1 MTVHSSRAPR
11 QLQVVA
17 FVSTLDRFAMP
28 PMLVAMAH
36 DLGVPLSS
44 IINAASVYFLAY
56 GLMQPVWG
64 MVSDR
69 IGLVKTM
76 RVALALA
83 AVGTLAAAFCGTAL
97 SLGIARGLTGACFSA
112 AIPASLIYIGDTV
125 PADRRQPEVTR
136 LMAGVALGTGL
147 ASVGAGTLAEFTSW
161 RLVFVLTGLVA
172 LVLIVT
178 LGRLVQP
185 PMVRVHAGVFTPLL
199 AVARSGPTR
208 VVLALAFLEGMVLL
222 GVLTLLPAAV
232 EATGASASVAG
243 TVTAV
248 YGLAVLGF
256 ARLVGA
262 MARRTR
268 AAWFIALGAGAAAAG
283 CALLTVARAPVVALA
298 AAGLL
303 GLAWVSM
310 HSSLQTWATEVLP
323 GVRATVVSAFAGA
336 LFLGSAVSA
345 KLAGGFAEAHRYAL
359 IFGWA
364 TILAVVLG
372 LFATLGRAR
381 WIGPEGG
388 PGP

>member
-1 MTVHSSRAPR
+1 
-11 QLQVVA
+11 
-17 FVSTLDRFAMP
+17 
-28 PMLVAMAH
+28 
-36 DLGVPLSS
+36 
-44 IINAASVYFLAY
+44 
-56 GLMQPVWG
+56 
-64 MVSDR
+64 
-69 IGLVKTM
+69 
-76 RVALALA
+76 
-83 AVGTLAAAFCGTAL
+83 
-97 SLGIARGLTGACFSA
+97 
-112 AIPASLIYIGDTV
+112 
-125 PADRRQPEVTR
+125 
-136 LMAGVALGTGL
+136 
-147 ASVGAGTLAEFTSW
+147 
-161 RLVFVLTGLVA
+161 
-172 LVLIVT
+172 
-178 LGRLVQP
+178 
-185 PMVRVHAGVFTPLL
+185 VFTPLL
-199 AVARSGPTR
+199 TVARSGPTL

-222 GVLTLLPAAV
+222 GVLTLLPTAV

-262 MARRTR
+262 MARRAR
-268 AAWFIALGAGAAAAG
+268 AARLIALGACAAAAG
-283 CALLTVARAPVVALA
+283 CALLTVARAPVVALV

-345 KLAGGFAEAHRYAL
+345 KIAGGFAEAHRYAL

-364 TILAVVLG
+364 TMLAVVLG

>member
-1 MTVHSSRAPR
+1 MTGHSARAPR

-28 PMLVAMAH
+28 PMLIAMAH

-44 IINAASVYFLAY
+44 IINAAGVYFLAY

-83 AVGTLAAAFCGTAL
+83 AVSTLAAALCGNAL
-97 SLGIARGLTGACFSA
+97 TLGVARGLAGACFSA

-172 LVLIVT
+172 LLLIVT
-178 LGRLVQP
+178 LGRLAQP

-199 AVARSGPTR
+199 AVVRSGPTR

-243 TVTAV
+243 TVTAA

-262 MARRTR
+262 IARRTR
-268 AAWFIALGAGAAAAG
+268 AARLIALGAGAAAAG
-283 CALLTVARAPVVALA
+283 CALLAVARVPVVALV

-345 KLAGGFAEAHRYAL
+345 KIAGGFAEAHRYAL

-364 TILAVVLG
+364 TMLAVVLG